1 MACQQICTTRDGR
14 AERTGRFVTGLDG
27 LGMWMETITT
37 TDIPITEPS
46 WTWAW
51 APVGR
56 YSLRITRTSDLIR
69 TVCMTGT
76 RLLISRTTATSRAS
90 TERIA
95 SRIRNTSRDMGQM
108 RGD

>member
-51 APVGR
+51 VRVDR

-76 RLLISRTTATSRAS
+76 RLLISRTTKTLRSS
-90 TERIA
+90 IERIA
-95 SRIRNTSRDMGQM
+95 STIRNISQDMDRM